1 MSLRPIIKTQ
11 FLLITL
17 WCAFQTMHAQTISI
31 DEILALNLEED
42 KGPFA
47 TLNDELVLIQGAKNV
62 LKDSLM

>member
-1 MSLRPIIKTQ
+1 
-11 FLLITL
+11 
-17 WCAFQTMHAQTISI
+17 MHAQTISI